1 MRNGRN
7 RRDGRFLFAKVPAAR
22 RTLAACAIAA
32 AVLMLLA
39 AGLARIPKMAEMAG
53 AAGVAGDSARTAGFG
68 RQAFGQT
75 SAEIGKNPPKRDG
88 PVHAESGDN
97 PPRHPGQAHE
107 PEKDAVGPIAG
118 APAQTAAS
126 ADGAAMRG
134 ERPQGGR
141 TSREAFAGGG
151 SPELLV
157 ALGDSIALGI
167 GDETG
172 GGYVER
178 LRAGLEAV
186 RGREIRAVN
195 LGVNGLRSD
204 QLLKR
209 LDEKP
214 DILET
219 VSEAG
224 IITVSVGGNDLA
236 RIVKKHVLEL
246 EAGLF
251 EEGRTRFAEHLSS
264 IITWNCGRW
273 K

>member
-53 AAGVAGDSARTAGFG
+53 AAGVAGDSARSAGFG

-141 TSREAFAGGG
+141 TSREAFAEGG

-186 RGREIRAVN
+186 RGREIRAVIRWRP
-195 LGVNGLRSD
+195 GFRTSRSWMTCF
-204 QLLKR
+204 
-209 LDEKP
+209 P
-214 DILET
+214 
-219 VSEAG
+219 AG
-224 IITVSVGGNDLA
+224 M
-236 RIVKKHVLEL
+236 R
-246 EAGLF
+246 
-251 EEGRTRFAEHLSS
+251 RFARSPKRTNGFTPCPSTICLRK
-264 IITWNCGRW
+264 TAAR
-273 K
+273 